1 MAKNP
6 EIERYTE
13 IVKGWFSN
21 NIRIKVI
28 ALLIALTA
36 WVWIAIGMNQKAS
49 ISVPMRIN
57 YNLDKNLVMVGE
69 VPEEITVTVWGPR
82 ETVRTLG
89 ASQIRL
95 WVDIPNPL
103 KGENRIV
110 LGPNNIL
117 LPEKVVLIGMEP
129 KVFLVEFVEKKNK

>member
-6 EIERYTE
+6 DIEKYE
-13 IVKGWFSN
+13 QVVKGWLTN
-21 NIRIKVI
+21 NLQIKLI
-28 ALLIALTA
+28 ALLIALVA

-57 YNLDKNLVMVGE
+57 YNMDKNLVMVGE
-69 VPEEITVTVWGPR
+69 VPEEITVTVWGPK

-95 WVDIPNPL
+95 WVDIPNPS

-110 LGPNNIL
+110 LGPSNIL

-129 KVFLVEFVEKKNK
+129 KVFLIEFVEKKSK

>member
-6 EIERYTE
+6 DIERYLQV
-13 IVKGWFSN
+13 VKGWLTN
-21 NIRIKVI
+21 NLQIKLI
-28 ALLIALTA
+28 ALLIALVA

-49 ISVPMRIN
+49 ISVPMRIS

-69 VPEEITVTVWGPR
+69 IPEEITVTVWGPK

-95 WVDIPNPL
+95 WMDIPNPL
-103 KGENRIV
+103 KGGNRIV

-129 KVFLVEFVEKKNK
+129 KVFLVDFVEKKSK

>member
-6 EIERYTE
+6 EIGKYTG
-13 IVKGWFSN
+13 IVKGWLTN
-21 NIRIKVI
+21 NIRIKII
-28 ALLIALTA
+28 ALVIALTA

-49 ISVPMRIN
+49 ISVPFSIT
-57 YNLDKNLVMVGE
+57 YNLDKNLVRVGE
-69 VPEEITVTVWGPR
+69 VPGEITVTVWGPR

>member
-6 EIERYTE
+6 DILKYGEL
-13 IVKGWFSN
+13 VKGWFTN
-21 NIRIKVI
+21 NLRIKVV
-28 ALLIALTA
+28 ALVIALTA

-89 ASQIRL
+89 ASQVRL
-95 WVDIPNPL
+95 WVDIPNPS

-110 LGPNNIL
+110 LGPGNIL

-129 KVFLVEFVEKKNK
+129 KVFLVEFVEKKSK